1 MAEKTGSDLTLAL
14 DTKVEKEFVAPL
26 TALRANLEILRD
38 FPDLDEEERRKFLE
52 TAILACTRLE
62 KAVDE
67 LGTAVYSAGR
77 QAEVPQSDSSS
88 ASKHDNRYAE
98 RIEFLEDIEAIEIDF
113 SGFEFANSQIVND
126 FYDVVEE
133 LIEATGRKWYLIVN
147 YRDCSIWPEA
157 WVAFAHRGKKV
168 NTNYSLGTVRYA
180 ETETGKDNGTASADS
195 DNFDPDMFPSRD
207 LALAALED
215 EKRKRLVESPS

>member
-1 MAEKTGSDLTLAL
+1 MADKTGSDATLAL

-38 FPDLDEEERRKFLE
+38 FEDLDQEERQRFLE

-62 KAVDE
+62 KAVEE

-77 QAEVPQSDSSS
+77 QSDSQRTDSTP
-88 ASKHDNRYAE
+88 APATMPAGENRYDD
-98 RIEFLEDIEAIEIDF
+98 RIKFLEDIDAIEIDF
-113 SGFEFANSQIVND
+113 SDFEFSSSDIVND

-133 LIEATGRKWYLIVN
+133 RIKASGRKWYFLVN

-168 NTNYSLGTVRYA
+168 NVLHSLGTVRYVESEPSDDQA
-180 ETETGKDNGTASADS
+180 EADS
-195 DNFDPDMFPSRD
+195 FDPDMFTSRAA
-207 LALAALED
+207 ALAALE
-215 EKRKRLVESPS
+215 EKAARQTE

>member
-1 MAEKTGSDLTLAL
+1 MANKTGSDATLAL

-38 FPDLDEEERRKFLE
+38 FEDLDQEERQRFLE

-62 KAVDE
+62 KAVED

-77 QAEVPQSDSSS
+77 QSETLSADSTS
-88 ASKHDNRYAE
+88 APTPGQRYAD
-98 RIEFLEDIEAIEIDF
+98 RIEFLEDIDTIEIDF
-113 SGFEFANSQIVND
+113 SDFEFSSSDVVND
-126 FYDVVEE
+126 FYDVVDERV
-133 LIEATGRKWYLIVN
+133 EASGRKWYFLVN

-168 NTNYSLGTVRYA
+168 NVNHSLGTVRYVESETPGDGA
-180 ETETGKDNGTASADS
+180 EASAEPDQ
-195 DNFDPDMFPSRD
+195 FDPDMFPSRE
-207 LALAALED
+207 LALARLED
-215 EKRKRLVESPS
+215 QKRKHRIDD